1 MRVLFGS
8 EYYQELKRLFSVAE
22 KSVLVVSFL
31 FRERSHFGKDIIEL
45 LRSLV
50 VRGVQ
55 VYYVLNSQ
63 LAANTSVRQVDN
75 LVRRFN
81 SLGIHAFKWHTS
93 AVCHAKVVVVDQRY
107 CLIGSHN
114 ISDRAITRNIEISV
128 SFENEREAQ
137 RIFDYFVNNDY
148 RSSFRHN
155 QADFFRQVQKIQE
168 RIQTKK

>member
-31 FRERSHFGKDIIEL
+31 FREKSHFGRDL
-45 LRSLV
+45 VDMLRSLV
-50 VRGVQ
+50 VRGIQ
-55 VYYVLNSQ
+55 VYYVLNSR
-63 LAANTSVRQVDN
+63 LSSNASVREVDK
-75 LVRRFN
+75 LVAQFQRA
-81 SLGIHAFKWHTS
+81 GIHAFKWHTS

-128 SFENEREAQ
+128 SFEDKFRKSRKESKQ
-137 RIFDYFVNNDY
+137 KND
-148 RSSFRHN
+148 N
-155 QADFFRQVQKIQE
+155 
-168 RIQTKK
+168 